1 MKKLLF
7 LVFIPFFSFSQQSKT
22 IKGSLLDEN
31 DQPLP
36 FANVLLLKS
45 KDSTLFKALTSDV
58 GGNFEFKDAKD
69 GSFKLRIS
77 MVGYQDFYSPAFV
90 ISDESPVFS
99 ISSIKMA
106 LNTTV
111 LKELKVVA
119 KKPFIEQQIDRTVV
133 NVENSIVASGNTALE
148 VLEKAPGVIVD
159 RQNNDLKLKNKNGV
173 LVMIDGRRNY
183 LSNEA
188 LVQMLGNMTSDQIE
202 SIEII
207 TNPSSKY
214 DASGN
219 SGIINIKLKK
229 NKAFGTNGTV
239 SVTAGDAFIPNS
251 TSDLYRGSGSV
262 SLNHRNKKWNVY
274 GNGTLNRNAF
284 YSDNNLSRVVDF
296 EGLNSRFTQQSQRNG
311 SGIYSAIK
319 LGADYFANESTTLGW
334 MFDANNWNGGMNST
348 GLTRIAETKN
358 NENINSSLVPI
369 SEMDND
375 NWNYTGNFNLKK
387 ALTKKG
393 KEYTIDADYSGFRNY
408 SFQSFDTRYYDANQ
422 NETSALIQRN
432 STPSD
437 IDIFAAKFDFTLPM
451 EDKSKVEFGA
461 KSSFVKTDNDFRF
474 DQFQE
479 NVWSPDLGKTNHF
492 VYKEFV
498 NAAYINWGKQWK
510 KVGIQ
515 SGLRAEY
522 TNSEGNSKTLNK
534 VVPRSYLS
542 IFPTFFLNQQLTK
555 NHSMRY
561 SYSRRIGRPNY
572 QQLNPFLF
580 FLDPYTFQR
589 GNEFLKPQF
598 TDNLELAYTY
608 KGSVSLSLGYAHIK
622 DNMFD
627 VLEQDDKSKV
637 TYQTSTNLENVEN
650 YSANLSF
657 PIPVTKWWNMQN
669 NFNLYYARFRDSDVS
684 GGKLDVGQL
693 AYNFYT
699 SSTFSLK
706 KGWSAEANMWYNSP
720 QVMGIIRTDKA
731 QYAVNGGV
739 QKTIFE
745 GKGKLKFNVND
756 LFLTSFFNG
765 YVKYQNVDLKVSNRW
780 TSRRVSLTFSY
791 NFGNQNVKASRR
803 RGTATDDLK
812 QRAGSQNQ

>member
-1 MKKLLF
+1 
-7 LVFIPFFSFSQQSKT
+7 
-22 IKGSLLDEN
+22 
-31 DQPLP
+31 
-36 FANVLLLKS
+36 
-45 KDSTLFKALTSDV
+45 
-58 GGNFEFKDAKD
+58 
-69 GSFKLRIS
+69 
-77 MVGYQDFYSPAFV
+77 
-90 ISDESPVFS
+90 
-99 ISSIKMA
+99 
-106 LNTTV
+106 
-111 LKELKVVA
+111 
-119 KKPFIEQQIDRTVV
+119 
-133 NVENSIVASGNTALE
+133 
-148 VLEKAPGVIVD
+148 
-159 RQNNDLKLKNKNGV
+159 
-173 LVMIDGRRNY
+173 
-183 LSNEA
+183 
-188 LVQMLGNMTSDQIE
+188 
-202 SIEII
+202 
-207 TNPSSKY
+207 
-214 DASGN
+214 
-219 SGIINIKLKK
+219 
-229 NKAFGTNGTV
+229 
-239 SVTAGDAFIPNS
+239 
-251 TSDLYRGSGSV
+251 
-262 SLNHRNKKWNVY
+262 
-274 GNGTLNRNAF
+274 
-284 YSDNNLSRVVDF
+284 
-296 EGLNSRFTQQSQRNG
+296 
-311 SGIYSAIK
+311 
-319 LGADYFANESTTLGW
+319 
-334 MFDANNWNGGMNST
+334 
-348 GLTRIAETKN
+348 
-358 NENINSSLVPI
+358 
-369 SEMDND
+369 
-375 NWNYTGNFNLKK
+375 
-387 ALTKKG
+387 
-393 KEYTIDADYSGFRNY
+393 
-408 SFQSFDTRYYDANQ
+408 
-422 NETSALIQRN
+422 
-432 STPSD
+432 
-437 IDIFAAKFDFTLPM
+437 
-451 EDKSKVEFGA
+451 
-461 KSSFVKTDNDFRF
+461 
-474 DQFQE
+474 
-479 NVWSPDLGKTNHF
+479 
-492 VYKEFV
+492 
-498 NAAYINWGKQWK
+498 
-510 KVGIQ
+510 
-515 SGLRAEY
+515 
-522 TNSEGNSKTLNK
+522 
-534 VVPRSYLS
+534 
-542 IFPTFFLNQQLTK
+542 
-555 NHSMRY
+555 MRY